1 MEKDL
6 QRGAFGHDQV
16 VDLDRRTTRNANP
29 FKWLGT
35 PFCELRLRRPSDSRE
50 GAKHVG
56 LAADLREC
64 VCVCV
69 CVRVC
74 VCACACECVRV
85 CDCVCDCVCVCVCA
99 FRFSAFDVRLL
110 AAICAYLQPT

>member
-1 MEKDL
+1 MTKSWTWIDVPPEMPIHSNGLEPRFASCD
-6 QRGAFGHDQV
+6 FGDPAIHV
-16 VDLDRRTTRNANP
+16 
-29 FKWLGT
+29 
-35 PFCELRLRRPSDSRE
+35 RE
-50 GAKHVG
+50 RSTWGWPLICVS
-56 LAADLREC
+56 
-64 VCVCV
+64 VCVCACV
-69 CVRVC
+69 CVC